1 MGGRKWCKC
10 MHKCRDAIDVVEVI
24 VFVQVW
30 HIEVF
35 GASKSSKSSNAT
47 AFPHIRVMSTD
58 QIIQVLRH

>member
-1 MGGRKWCKC
+1 